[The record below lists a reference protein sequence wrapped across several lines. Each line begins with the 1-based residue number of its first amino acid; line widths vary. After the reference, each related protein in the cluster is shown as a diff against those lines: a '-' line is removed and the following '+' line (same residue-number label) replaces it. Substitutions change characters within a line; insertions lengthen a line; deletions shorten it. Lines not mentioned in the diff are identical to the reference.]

1 MGFFDSFFGS
11 EQESKQTT
19 DQTQTT
25 TGVKTSE
32 VTEEQK
38 QESLKTGISTTEQE
52 TTQQQTTQQLD
63 AETQAILQN
72 LIKTLSGGLES
83 GGGTILSPEVT
94 GAVSGNLDFS
104 NLLAERAGETEG
116 VIRSDTEGIITE
128 ARRQGENALELQG
141 TALARGA
148 GSNLNSIVQAIN
160 AQGRSDLETQLGGLR
175 GQLGIQARQAGSSD
189 LATALGALV
198 ESARSGADIEIA
210 GQTAGTQQIAQLAQI
225 LSGATTVTTG
235 ATQATGVATEEQ
247 QITQLLEALRSSIE
261 ETDTES
267 RLTGTTSVDQSGKDS
282 TFSNLLDVGSLFT
295 G

>member
-1 MGFFDSFFGS
+1 MGLFDAFFGS
-11 EQESKQTT
+11 KQTSKQAT

-25 TGVKTSE
+25 TGTRTSE
-32 VTEEQK
+32 VTEAQQ
-38 QESLKTGISTTEQE
+38 QESLRSGVSTTEQE
-52 TTQQQTTQQLD
+52 TAQQQTIQQLD
-63 AETQAILQN
+63 PETQSILQD
-72 LIKTLSGGLES
+72 LIKTLSGGLEG

-104 NLLAERAGETEG
+104 NLLAQRAGETEG
-116 VIRSDTEGIITE
+116 VIRGDTESIITE

-141 TALARGA
+141 TTLARGA

-175 GQLGIQARQAGSSD
+175 GTLGIQARQAGSQD

-210 GQTAGTQQIAQLAQI
+210 GQTAGTQQIAQLAEI

-235 ATQATGVATEEQ
+235 ATQVTGRATEEE
-247 QITQLLEALRSSIE
+247 QISQLLEALRSSIE
-261 ETDTES
+261 ETDTVSE
-267 RLTGTTSVDQSGKDS
+267 LTGATDVRQTGRDS
-282 TFSNLLDVGSLFT
+282 PFSNLIDVATLFR